1 LLGVKYGG
9 IGFLAV
15 SSVMGTCNCALL
27 LKLAPFA
34 VAWKKTEVSSI
45 LHAAKIVEVASDL
58 NSFNEPA
65 VINGTPDMRDRAGG
79 HFARSAI

>member
-1 LLGVKYGG
+1 VLGVKYRG

-15 SSVMGTCNCALL
+15 SSVIGTCNCALL

-34 VAWKKTEVSSI
+34 VAWKTTEVSSI
-45 LHAAKIVEVASDL
+45 LRPAKIVVVASDL

-65 VINGTPDMRDRAGG
+65 VINGTPDMRDRASG
-79 HFARSAI
+79 HFACAAI